1 MGVRTYKDLTAKE
14 KEPVDKFAEEWNKV
28 IREYN
33 PEGKYTINRESLDAL
48 GKRLEENSKKFEIRV
63 ENWVAD
69 CRHKR
74 IIIHQKGHKFA
85 ACNRD
90 DEDLEKVIFDME
102 HKTISLVVKNW
113 TLAADAPRVADLSN
127 AVEFFNAIHEKI
139 EPWLAYGF
147 SSVTPNEDRTVFE
160 VK

>member
-14 KEPVDKFAEEWNKV
+14 KESVDKFAEEWNKV
-28 IREYN
+28 IKEYN
-33 PEGKYTINRESLDAL
+33 PEGEDSLSEEFIIACKKAHDE
-48 GKRLEENSKKFEIRV
+48 RLKHQIRV
-63 ENWVAD
+63 GEWVAE
-69 CRHKR
+69 CTKGR
-74 IIIHQKGHKFA
+74 IIIHQIGHKWA

-147 SSVTPNEDRTVFE
+147 TSVTPNEDRTVFE